1 MMKKLFIIFS
11 ILLSLNSFAQP
22 GTYSGNFI
30 LDLSLYSS
38 TVSNV
43 DFVRGTQL
51 NTMTSIGNNQYSYNF
66 SSFLPSPIISYN
78 FRVNGVDESFSVL
91 NNCLFINPTT
101 NDTTRLINLNTTT
114 PSVVCWESCSA
125 CVVAILGCTDPTA
138 NNYNP
143 IANLDNDSCLYNVTF
158 IVDMSEIADP
168 FVEAEV
174 YGDFNNWCGGCAPM
188 TDINNDSIWEITIQ
202 LMVGNYEYKF
212 AADAVNIEESLYE
225 NDNCVVT
232 AWGFSNRILNVTGN
246 QTLDTVCWNRCY
258 SCDTE
263 RNFYNVTFSIDMSN
277 VTSTYTA
284 PEVNGTFNNWCG
296 SCWQLDPQFNNI
308 YSRSFNV
315 DTSLH
320 TFKFSSDNWNIE
332 ENLDSSL
339 GCVDLGFDSLGSLQ
353 YVNRSLRAISDTVID
368 VCWESCIA
376 CIYGCIDPI
385 ACNFNSL
392 AEVDDGS
399 CDLPD
404 GCNNPFYLEYSAS
417 VTCPDANDCLTLIV
431 NGCTDPLACNY
442 NNLANLDDGSCDLP
456 SGCGDLLYLEYSAS
470 VTCSDA
476 NDCLTFIVNG
486 CIDSIACNYNN
497 LANLNDGSCDLP
509 NGCGDALYLEY
520 DASVTC
526 SNTSACLTLIIYGCA
541 DILACN
547 FNPLANIDDGSCDLP
562 NGCGDPLYLEY
573 DTSVTCSN
581 SNTCLTIVIY
591 GCTDALACN
600 YNFSANLDDGSCL
613 TLYGCM
619 NTSAINFD
627 SLANCPDTCIF
638 PASDYGCIDSL
649 ANNYNP
655 LAIFDD
661 GSCTFCFFGCTN
673 SIACNYDSLA
683 TCNDGSCN
691 TIYGC
696 IDSTACNYNLL
707 ATCDD
712 GSCNTVYGCMD
723 TSACNYNVLATCDD
737 GSCLTVYGCMDTSAC
752 NYDLL
757 ATCDDSSC
765 LTVYGCMDTSACN
778 YDLLATCDDGSC
790 NTVYGC
796 TNSIACNYNALAT
809 CDDGSCLALYGCTD
823 SIACNY
829 SVLATC
835 DDGSCN
841 TVYGC
846 TDSTACNYN
855 LLATCDDG
863 SCNTVYG
870 CTDSIACNY
879 DVLATCDDGSCLILY
894 GCTDSLAF
902 NYDSLAN
909 CYDISS
915 CLYEYNITFQLDLRG
930 QTNISYTTPEIN
942 GLFNGWCGNCA
953 ELTDLNNDSIWEITV
968 PILEGSGPVS
978 GVPGWEYKFSADNWN
993 IQENLFSGD
1002 PCTFSAFGYTNRYI
1016 NVTQDTILDPVC
1028 WQSCNDC
1035 YAPQTA
1041 YDVTF
1046 RLDMSNNSNFSVP
1059 EVNGEF
1065 NSWCGNCWPMTDDD
1079 GDNIWEF
1086 NTLID
1091 TAKHEYKFSADN
1103 WGIQEQLD
1111 SSATCVFTTVDSLGN
1126 VFSNRYLHI
1135 NSDTILDVV
1144 CWNECDTCL
1153 TTTSLIPN
1161 VNDNSYTIFP
1171 NPSSGIFYI
1180 KSSDKIDKVIVY
1192 DILNKKIFE
1201 KNDPAVLQP
1210 FDISDI
1216 KSNILFLEIYINDKV
1231 KRDKLIITK

>member
-1 MMKKLFIIFS
+1 MKKIVLLLLVLF
-11 ILLSLNSFAQP
+11 SLN
-22 GTYSGNFI
+22 TYSQNFNFE
-30 LDLSLYSS
+30 LDLSLYNGAS
-38 TVSNV
+38 TSVE
-43 DFVRGTQL
+43 FFRAGTSYPMT
-51 NTMTSIGNNQYSYNF
+51 NTGGNIYSYT
-66 SSFLPSPIISYN
+66 ISVPPFQLSNYTYK
-78 FRVNGVDESFSVL
+78 FKVDGVFESFTTLLS
-91 NNCLFINPTT
+91 CLTIVN
-101 NDTTRLINLNTTT
+101 NDTLRAINLNTTT
-114 PSVVCWESCSA
+114 PSLVCWESCSA
-125 CVVAILGCTDPTA
+125 CVAAIPGCTDPTA
-138 NNYNP
+138 NNYSSN
-143 IANLDNDSCLYNVTF
+143 ANLDDGSCLYNVTF
-158 IVDMSEIADP
+158 FVDMSETTQSFITP
-168 FVEAEV
+168 EV
-174 YGDFNNWCGGCAPM
+174 FGTFNAWCGGCDTM
-188 TDINNDSIWEITIQ
+188 TDFNNDSIWEITIP
-202 LMVGNYEYKF
+202 LTVGSYEYKF
-212 AADAVNIEESLYE
+212 AADNATVVESLYE
-225 NDNCVVT
+225 NDNCVAT
-232 AWGFSNRILNVTGN
+232 AFGYSNRTLNVVGN
-246 QTLDTVCWNRCY
+246 QVLDTVCWNRCY
-258 SCDTE
+258 SCDIE
-263 RNFYNVTFSIDMSN
+263 RNFYNVTFNIDMNTVPSSY
-277 VTSTYTA
+277 TS

-296 SCWQLDPQFNNI
+296 SCWSLNNQVNNV

-320 TFKFSSDNWNIE
+320 TFKFSADNWNIQ

-339 GCVDLGFDSLGSLQ
+339 SCVALGFDSLGVLQ
-353 YVNRSLRAISDTVID
+353 YVNRSLRATSDTVID
-368 VCWESCIA
+368 VCWESCIT
-376 CIYGCIDPI
+376 CIYGCTDPI
-385 ACNFNSL
+385 ACNYNSL

-399 CDLPD
+399 CDLPN
-404 GCNNPFYLEYSAS
+404 GCNDPLYLEYSAS

-431 NGCTDPLACNY
+431 NGCTDALACNY
-442 NNLANLDDGSCDLP
+442 NNFANLDDGSCDLP
-456 SGCGDLLYLEYSAS
+456 SGCGNPLYLEYSASVTCPDANDCLTLIINGCTDPLACNYNNFANLDDGSCDLPSGCGNPLYLEYSAS

-476 NDCLTFIVNG
+476 NDCLTLIVNG

-497 LANLNDGSCDLP
+497 FANLNDGSCDLP
-509 NGCGDALYLEY
+509 NGCG
-520 DASVTC
+520 
-526 SNTSACLTLIIYGCA
+526 N
-541 DILACN
+541 
-547 FNPLANIDDGSCDLP
+547 
-562 NGCGDPLYLEY
+562 PLYLEY
-573 DTSVTCSN
+573 DTNVTCSD
-581 SNTCLTIVIY
+581 SNTCFTLVIY

-638 PASDYGCIDSL
+638 PAGDYGCIDSL

-683 TCNDGSCN
+683 TCDDGTCLSVYGCIDSTACN
-691 TIYGC
+691 YNLLATCDDGTCLSVYGC

-712 GSCNTVYGCMD
+712 GSCLTVYGCMD

-737 GSCLTVYGCMDTSAC
+737 GSCLILYGCMDTSAC
-752 NYDLL
+752 NYN
-757 ATCDDSSC
+757 
-765 LTVYGCMDTSACN
+765 V
-778 YDLLATCDDGSC
+778 LATCDDGSC
-790 NTVYGC
+790 FTVYGC
-796 TNSIACNYNALAT
+796 TDSLACNYDILAT
-809 CDDGSCLALYGCTD
+809 CDDGSCLTLYGCTD

-855 LLATCDDG
+855 VLATCDDG
-863 SCNTVYG
+863 TCSTLYG

-879 DVLATCDDGSCLILY
+879 DVLATCDDGTCLTIY
-894 GCTDSLAF
+894 GCTDTLAF
-902 NYDSLAN
+902 NYDTLAT
-909 CYDISS
+909 CFDSS
-915 CLYEYNITFQLDLRG
+915 CIYEYNVTFQLDLRN
-930 QTNISYTTPEIN
+930 QNTLTYVNPELN
-942 GLFNGWCGNCA
+942 GSFNSWCGNCA
-953 ELTDLNNDSIWEITV
+953 QMTDVNNDSIWEITI
-968 PILEGSGPVS
+968 PILEGAGPVS
-978 GVPGWEYKFSADNWN
+978 GLPGWEYKFSADNWN
-993 IQENLFSGD
+993 IQESLFSGD
-1002 PCTFSAFGYTNRYI
+1002 PCVFSAFGFSNRFI
-1016 NVTQDTILDPVC
+1016 DVTKDTILDPVC

-1035 YAPQTA
+1035 YTPQTA
-1041 YDVTF
+1041 YNVTF

-1126 VFSNRYLHI
+1126 IFSNRYLHI

-1171 NPSSGIFYI
+1171 NPSTGIFYI

-1201 KNDPAVLQP
+1201 KNNPATLQP
-1210 FDISDI
+1210 FNISDI
-1216 KSNILFLEIYINDKV
+1216 NSNILFLEIYINDKV
-1231 KRDKLIITK
+1231 IMDKLIITK